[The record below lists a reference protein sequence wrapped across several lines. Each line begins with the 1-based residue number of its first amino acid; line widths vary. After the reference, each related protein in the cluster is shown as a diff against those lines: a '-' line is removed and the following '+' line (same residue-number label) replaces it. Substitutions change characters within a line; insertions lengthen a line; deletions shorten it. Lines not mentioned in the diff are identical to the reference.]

1 MYKCNR
7 PRNKSFHVLS
17 FSVPSRAPNGLQVTS
32 FNFTSEL
39 LVEWNP
45 LSQQYANGKL
55 LGYTIY
61 YQDYNYYWWPYKI
74 VNTSGPFP
82 TRFTLKGLKPAH
94 EYLVTVAAFTSKGV
108 GPWSAH
114 EYAITGMFLSA
125 LFAYEL
131 NDNVRRFRV

>member
-1 MYKCNR
+1 MTYKLYKCNR
-7 PRNKSFHVLS
+7 PSNKSFHVLS

-55 LGYTIY
+55 LGYKIY
-61 YQDYNYYWWPYKI
+61 YRDYNYWSPYKT
-74 VNTSGPFP
+74 VNTSSPFP

-94 EYLVTVAAFTSKGV
+94 QYLVAVAAFTSKGV
-108 GPWSAH
+108 GPWSAYEH
-114 EYAITGMFLSA
+114 AITGMFLSDC
-125 LFAYEL
+125 LICQ
-131 NDNVRRFRV
+131 